1 MLYFQVATI
10 IGLAG
15 ACRREELTKMSID
28 LINDKEDM
36 LLVKIPD
43 SKTHI
48 ERTFVVIGQENLLLY
63 RQYLSLR
70 PSHTPHN
77 RLFVNYKK
85 GKCSIQPVGIHSF
98 GNLGLRIAEFL
109 NLPNPK
115 NYTGHSIR
123 RTSATLFADNGGNI
137 TNLKRHGG
145 WKSTNVAEGY
155 IDNSLTNKIKI
166 AKTIQKV
173 SDENNQ
179 CETETLPSC
188 SDFNKRDLNIPGIS
202 NKLNPF
208 NISNCSNC
216 NINITINKN

>member
-1 MLYFQVATI
+1 
-10 IGLAG
+10 
-15 ACRREELTKMSID
+15 
-28 LINDKEDM
+28 M

-85 GKCSIQPVGIHSF
+85 GKCSIQPVGIHTF
-98 GNLGLRIAEFL
+98 GSLGMKIAEFL
-109 NLPNPK
+109 HLPNPK

-155 IDNSLTNKIKI
+155 IDNSLENKIKI
-166 AKTIQKV
+166 AKTIQK
-173 SDENNQ
+173 SPEENNR

-188 SDFNKRDLNIPGIS
+188 CGFNKRNLNIPGIS

-208 NISNCSNC
+208 NISNCSNF
-216 NINITINKN
+216 NINININKN